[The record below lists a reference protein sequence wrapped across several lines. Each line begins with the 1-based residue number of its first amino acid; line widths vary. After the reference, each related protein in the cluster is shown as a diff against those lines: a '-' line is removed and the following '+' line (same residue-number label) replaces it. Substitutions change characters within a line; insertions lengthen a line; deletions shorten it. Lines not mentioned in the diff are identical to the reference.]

1 MVMLIRDGAGWLY
14 AAFIS
19 AVVYMVLENRL
30 SAVSPK
36 FWQFGLGA
44 VLVTVALLVQRRRV
58 DWAGVVRQMVVWE
71 GRR

>member
-1 MVMLIRDGAGWLY
+1 
-14 AAFIS
+14 
-19 AVVYMVLENRL
+19 MVLENRP
-30 SAVSPK
+30 SAVSPE